1 MRILFVIDSLGGG
14 GAQRQLVH
22 LATGLKQRGHAT
34 AVHTYFRSEW
44 FLPRLEAAGVD
55 YVCVEKR
62 SRFDLAPP
70 RALSDH
76 YRRFAPDVVVAFLRT
91 PSIYAEWL
99 RLTGSRIPLIVSER
113 AGVDLGG
120 LSTADF
126 LAGVGHLLATHIT
139 ANSHDYLDRLRARL
153 PIKSRSTVLYN
164 GLEPLFFERGEERLA
179 SEALAGG
186 RADFSSPAAA
196 SPLTQRYCVVAARV
210 TRQKGAL
217 PLARAL
223 ALLQAGSPDQARP
236 AVPVTIDW
244 IGPVDETSDYVR
256 ETRQTLAA
264 LTGQDGPAAPAAP
277 TPTAPS
283 PIQWNWLGPRQ
294 DIDQV
299 YRHYDA
305 LLLPSLYE
313 GVANTMTEAM
323 ASALPVI
330 VTDIADNRRIVRDG
344 VEGLI
349 CAPDD
354 PASLAAAIDRFRQ
367 LDLPA
372 RQAMGRAAHERAREL
387 FSLQAL
393 VSGWEALCERVARA

>member
-1 MRILFVIDSLGGG
+1 MV
-14 GAQRQLVH
+14 
-22 LATGLKQRGHAT
+22 
-34 AVHTYFRSEW
+34 
-44 FLPRLEAAGVD
+44 LEVGD
-55 YVCVEKR
+55 
-62 SRFDLAPP
+62 
-70 RALSDH
+70 
-76 YRRFAPDVVVAFLRT
+76 RRFGPELR
-91 PSIYAEWL
+91 PF
-99 RLTGSRIPLIVSER
+99 R
-113 AGVDLGG
+113 
-120 LSTADF
+120 F
-126 LAGVGHLLATHIT
+126 
-139 ANSHDYLDRLRARL
+139 
-153 PIKSRSTVLYN
+153 
-164 GLEPLFFERGEERLA
+164 
-179 SEALAGG
+179 
-186 RADFSSPAAA
+186 
-196 SPLTQRYCVVAARV
+196 CVVAARV

-223 ALLQAGSPDQARP
+223 ALLRLGSQFQAAHTPP
-236 AVPVTIDW
+236 IIVDW
-244 IGPVDETSDYVR
+244 IGPVDDSSDYVR
-256 ETRQTLAA
+256 ETRHALSALSNYEVTVNPVALSPATL
-264 LTGQDGPAAPAAP
+264 
-277 TPTAPS
+277 S